1 MIIKKHKNKN
11 KYILDG
17 GIYVRDFTDD
27 YVVPVD
33 LNELANEQDKD
44 IFINNE
50 MNNFSKRY
58 SEFEINNYEKIVIV
72 SSGFNFKK
80 KHLILNELSK
90 DTCVIAVNNSLKE
103 WELLAKISNMNR
115 IINYYLVNNPYEEC
129 LNYLP
134 INHSYYPKCIAS
146 TRTNSKFLDSYKGNK
161 FLYCPTT
168 NYSFSSLF
176 NYNNKLDDYR
186 NVICSALDLSFK
198 FKASKIFLF
207 CCDES
212 FDKEKPGSL
221 KLKNNLYY
229 YPQQILSEQIIG
241 NMCYWLKNKKIEIYN
256 YSSGGTINN
265 TIHLENDDEFLGAV
279 LN

>member
-11 KYILDG
+11 KYILDN

-27 YVVPVD
+27 YPIPVD
-33 LNELANEQDKD
+33 LNEFANEQDKD

-72 SSGFNFKK
+72 SSGFNFKQ
-80 KHLILNELSK
+80 KHLILNKLNK
-90 DTCVIAVNNSLKE
+90 NTCVIAVNNALKE

-134 INHSYYPKCIAS
+134 VNHNYYPKCIAS
-146 TRTNSKFLDSYKGNK
+146 TRTNSKFLDLYKGNK
-161 FLYCPTT
+161 FLYCPTP
-168 NYSFSSLF
+168 NYNFSSLF
-176 NYNNKLDDYR
+176 NHKNKLDDYR
-186 NVICSALDLSFK
+186 NIICSALDFSYKL
-198 FKASKIFLF
+198 KAQKIFLF

-212 FDKEKPGSL
+212 FDKEKPGCL
-221 KLKNNLYY
+221 KLDNNLYC
-229 YPQQILSEQIIG
+229 YPQQLLSEQIIG

-256 YSSGGTINN
+256 YSSGAAINN
-265 TIHLENDDEFLGAV
+265 TMHLKNDDEFLNAV